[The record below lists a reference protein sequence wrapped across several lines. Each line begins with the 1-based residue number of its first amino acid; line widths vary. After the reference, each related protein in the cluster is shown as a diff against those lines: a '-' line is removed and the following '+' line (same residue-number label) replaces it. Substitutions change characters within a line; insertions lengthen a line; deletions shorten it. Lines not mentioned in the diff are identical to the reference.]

1 LTAQIDDGMVLSR
14 PAPGAHDRTELFIDG
29 GWRSPGGRDSV
40 AVHDAA
46 TDAVIGTVPLATP
59 TDVDAAVDAAARA
72 QPGWAATS
80 AADRADQ
87 LRRLHAELRARRG
100 DLAAV
105 ISAEVGTA
113 ARMCLAIQVDSALAI
128 LAEAADVAA
137 SFPFEEQLGNSLVVA
152 TPVGVVGAITPWNYP
167 LFQTM
172 GKVAAALAA
181 GCTVVHKPSELAP
194 LSAFILAESVEA
206 AGLPAGVYN
215 LVTGDAVAVGEA
227 LVTDPRVDMVSFTGS
242 TRTGTRVYELAAGS
256 VKRVALE
263 LGGKSA
269 SVLLDDAD
277 LSASVKATINRA
289 FLNSGQTCDAWTR
302 LIVPHSKAGEVLEL
316 AGASMR
322 RLTVGDPFDP
332 ATRLGPLV
340 SARQADRVRA
350 YIAGALA
357 RGAVEHVGGG
367 PRPAGELAGNYVEP
381 TVLTGVTPD
390 MEVAREEIFGPVL
403 VLLTYETEA
412 EALRLANAT
421 DYGLSGAVWSADA
434 DRAMVFA
441 RGMRAGQVVI
451 NGGPYNPLAPFGGMR
466 NSGLGRELG
475 RYGVEE
481 YLEPV
486 AYQLPVPR
494 SGGR

>member
-1 LTAQIDDGMVLSR
+1 M
-14 PAPGAHDRTELFIDG
+14 
-29 GWRSPGGRDSV
+29 
-40 AVHDAA
+40 HDAA
-46 TDAVIGTVPLATP
+46 TGATIGTVPLAAP
-59 TDVDAAVDAAARA
+59 GDLDAAISAACQALPR
-72 QPGWAATS
+72 WAATAPS
-80 AADRADQ
+80 ERAGQ
-87 LRRLHAELRARRG
+87 LRQLHAQLRARRG
-100 DLAAV
+100 DLASV

-128 LAEAADVAA
+128 LAAAADVAS
-137 SFPFEEQLGNSLVVA
+137 SFTFEEQLGNSLVVQ
-152 TPVGVVGAITPWNYP
+152 TPVGTVGAITPWNYP

-181 GCTVVHKPSELAP
+181 GCTAVHKPSELAP
-194 LSAFILAESVEA
+194 LSAFILAECVEA

-215 LVTGDAVAVGEA
+215 LVTGDAVTLGEA
-227 LVTDPRVDMVSFTGS
+227 LVTDPRIDMVSFTGS

-277 LSASVKATINRA
+277 LSASVKATVNRA

-302 LIVPHSKAGEVLEL
+302 LIVPRSKIDEVLEL
-316 AGASMR
+316 SGASLR

-332 ATRLGPLV
+332 DTRLGPLV

-350 YIAGALA
+350 YVAGAIA
-357 RGAVEHVGGG
+357 RGATAHYGGSEQAAC
-367 PRPAGELAGNYVEP
+367 PAGGNYVEP

-390 MEVAREEIFGPVL
+390 MEVAREEVFGPVL

-421 DYGLSGAVWSADA
+421 DYGLSGAVWSADP
-434 DRAMVFA
+434 DRAMRFA

-451 NGGPYNPLAPFGGMR
+451 NGGPYNPQAPFGGVKR
-466 NSGLGRELG
+466 SGLGRELG
-475 RYGVEE
+475 RYGFEE

-486 AYQLPVPR
+486 AYQLPAVPADDQR
-494 SGGR
+494 